1 MTVNVKF
8 QVARGQ
14 ENLADNTGRLAE
26 QYIMDLPEEGTNP
39 PPRTA
44 LLTLVGREDGEGDRN
59 WPR

>member
-1 MTVNVKF
+1 MKF

-26 QYIMDLPEEGTNP
+26 QYLPEEGTNT
-39 PPRTA
+39 PRTT
-44 LLTLVGREDGEGDRN
+44 LFTLVGREDGEGDRN

>member
-1 MTVNVKF
+1 MFQVAVNVKF

-26 QYIMDLPEEGTNP
+26 QYLPEEGTNT
-39 PPRTA
+39 PRTT
-44 LLTLVGREDGEGDRN
+44 LFTLVGREDGEGDRN